1 MKVMNAG
8 VDRPLD
14 HRQSRSINAPRCCRN
29 LQSPVANRPLT
40 ARAIFFLIST
50 SILRSSLRSSCPGD
64 NGPFVAANE
73 TFVIAV
79 LGRLQPAIELG
90 EMPRQKSADCE
101 RGLAPVQPSLVPTRH
116 QELPRGPSL
125 PTPLCRVSRFAGQ
138 YSTLRATRLVAACV
152 SRATSYHGGAREP
165 TGSRFPRSRKGIKSR
180 SIR

>member
-1 MKVMNAG
+1 MMNAG

-50 SILRSSLRSSCPGD
+50 SILRPSLRSSCPGD

-90 EMPRQKSADCE
+90 EMPRQNSADCE
-101 RGLAPVQPSLVPTRH
+101 RCLAPVQTVTSSNSSPRVAAWAISSHSTLSRLTFCRTVLNASRNSSGRSMCESGH
-116 QELPRGPSL
+116 LLPRRS
-125 PTPLCRVSRFAGQ
+125 AG
-138 YSTLRATRLVAACV
+138 THT
-152 SRATSYHGGAREP
+152 
-165 TGSRFPRSRKGIKSR
+165 
-180 SIR
+180 